1 MSRQSNLDY
10 LIKLYN
16 GHSSIAERVDK
27 TRLEAIHIE
36 TELDNKIREWLEQDL
51 DVILTGNPGDGKT
64 HLINLLERESRFN
77 AYTEKDGSQKQAQDI
92 LASWK
97 QNKDLG
103 IPIVLAINHAP
114 FRSLEQVAKDMRFE
128 GLDDIT
134 SEIDNFVVYD
144 LHDTPTPQ
152 SPVVIDLSQR
162 ELLTKGIIE
171 RLIQKLCSL
180 VNIAPCRIC
189 PPRRC
194 PVDYNAEAL
203 SRAQVRENLIEV
215 LSLVARRKYHTTMRD
230 LIGLLAYIITG
241 GVSCENRWLE
251 RENKRGE
258 LQALR
263 FDDYAYYNLLYNGRN
278 KLFDALRETFDPGDY
293 ADLWVDMDL
302 WTGKVD
308 HGWLFDN
315 HNPIAKPSTMQEL
328 RELKRRYFF
337 EHEHDTKA
345 LVRRVLSDTEREF
358 YDLTEGEIDNYEMV
372 ERLVE
377 MINLLYAPLQVT
389 RGQSQGYRY
398 RLRLWHRHRYAIGPV
413 PGYVAMR
420 SFPATRLQIYRPRL
434 NPKYQQALEVR
445 QDHVLLGVEDWQ
457 PSAPALRVNWEMY
470 NALSAAKQGRPID
483 AQPFYI
489 LRRLDLF
496 LGKLGSMVR
505 QTTTIENVEWSNPR
519 RRSIVTIRVDR
530 KSHGYR
536 TP

>member
-16 GHSSIAERVDK
+16 GHSSVAERVDK
-27 TRLEAIHIE
+27 TRLKDIHIE
-36 TELDNKIREWLEQDL
+36 TELDNKIGEWLKQGL
-51 DVILTGNPGDGKT
+51 DIILTGNPGDGKT
-64 HLINLLERESRFN
+64 HLINLLEQESRFN
-77 AYTEKDGSQKQAQDI
+77 AHTEKDASQKRAQDI
-92 LASWK
+92 LASWT
-97 QNKDLG
+97 QNKQLG

-114 FRSLEQVAKDMRFE
+114 LRSLEQVARDAHFDDLD
-128 GLDDIT
+128 GLAR
-134 SEIDNFVVYD
+134 EIDTFTVYSVQD
-144 LHDTPTPQ
+144 MPSLK

-162 ELLTKGIIE
+162 ELLTKEIIE

-180 VNIAPCRIC
+180 VDIAPCQIC

-194 PVDYNAEAL
+194 PIDYNIEAL
-203 SRAQVRENLIEV
+203 SRTQVRENLIEV

-230 LIGLLAYIITG
+230 LIGLLAFIITG

-258 LQALR
+258 VQALR

-278 KLFDALRETFDPGDY
+278 KLFDALRETFDPGNY

-308 HGWLFDN
+308 YGWLFVN

-345 LVRRVLSDTEREF
+345 VVRRVLSDTEREF
-358 YDLTEGEIDNYEMV
+358 YDLTQGEIDDYEVV

-413 PGYVAMR
+413 PGYVAMQ

-445 QDHVLLGVEDWQ
+445 QEHVLLGTENWQ
-457 PSAPALRVNWEMY
+457 PSAPALHVNWEMY

-489 LRRLDLF
+489 LRRLNLF
-496 LGKLGSMVR
+496 LRKLGSTVR
-505 QTTTIENVEWSNPR
+505 QTSTIENVEWSNPR
-519 RRSIVTIRVDR
+519 RRSVVTLRVDR
-530 KSHGYR
+530 KSQGYR